1 MKVSCE
7 VFLHPVSVEYLQ
19 GTVSKSYN
27 YVGFQWWQGVDLK
40 KASEELSTEFSVEPI
55 ELPQAGISIVRDERD
70 ELKVHLDTLGAIFS
84 RFRAVLFQKESAP
97 FTERDVRLR
106 KRILELYP
114 RNRPT
119 PFPWEYSAEPKFEVE
134 K

>member
-1 MKVSCE
+1 MR
-7 VFLHPVSVEYLQ
+7 FR
-19 GTVSKSYN
+19 
-27 YVGFQWWQGVDLK
+27 WWQGVDLK
-40 KASEELSTEFSVEPI
+40 KASEALGTEFGVEPI

-70 ELKVHLDTLGAIFS
+70 ELKVHSDTLGAILS

-106 KRILELYP
+106 ERILELYP

>member
-1 MKVSCE
+1 MTQRPLGACR
-7 VFLHPVSVEYLQ
+7 P
-19 GTVSKSYN
+19 
-27 YVGFQWWQGVDLK
+27 
-40 KASEELSTEFSVEPI
+40 STEFSVEPI

-84 RFRAVLFQKESAP
+84 RFRAVLFLKESAL

>member
-1 MKVSCE
+1 M
-7 VFLHPVSVEYLQ
+7 
-19 GTVSKSYN
+19 SKSYH
-27 YVGFQWWQGVDLK
+27 YVRFQWWQGVDLK

-84 RFRAVLFQKESAP
+84 RFRAVLFLKESAL